1 MVFSSKRIIRL
12 VVVIAILIVFVATTF
27 LCAKILINSLRQD
40 MSNESGAMFGFWYA
54 GIIYTIVEYIWMII
68 VEISFIFSVKSLF
81 ISKSAFSIIIDIVL
95 ITTTIINVAFF
106 FLFHS
111 SLLINAKS
119 SILSTLIIMRVTCAV
134 IWIIDRI
141 VRAMRNFIIQS

>member
-1 MVFSSKRIIRL
+1 MVFTSKRIIRL

-54 GIIYTIVEYIWMII
+54 GIIYTIVEYIWMVI

-111 SLLINAKS
+111 YLLINAKS
-119 SILSTLIIMRVTCAV
+119 SILSTLIVMRVTCAV